1 MEPLKTAF
9 QRWLKKVAS
18 DSHAAIVS
26 IIVTSIVALGIGG
39 IYLFFENLWR
49 TIIDILQSPT
59 PLWVT
64 IAVTLLLLIYVYV
77 KSKSAAA
84 SHSSIS
90 ITKYFNIGKYK
101 WKATIHDDWFEVE
114 KYPFCKK
121 HDLQFIFS
129 TSGKRCPGTDT
140 EKCDSILRESEE
152 FKVYESAKSII
163 DNKIRNNEY
172 ER

>member
-1 MEPLKTAF
+1 MKPLKTTF

-26 IIVTSIVALGIGG
+26 TIVAGIVLGSGG

-49 TIIDILQSPT
+49 TIIDIVQSPT

-64 IAVTLLLLIYVYV
+64 IAITFLLLIYVYV
-77 KSKSAAA
+77 KSRSATA
-84 SHSSIS
+84 SRASKS

-101 WKATIHDDWFEVE
+101 WKAKIYDDWFEVD

-121 HDLQFIFS
+121 HDLQYIFS
-129 TSGKRCPGTDT
+129 TSGKYCPGTDD
-140 EKCDSILRESEE
+140 ESCDSILRESEE

-163 DNKIRNNEY
+163 ENKIRNNEY